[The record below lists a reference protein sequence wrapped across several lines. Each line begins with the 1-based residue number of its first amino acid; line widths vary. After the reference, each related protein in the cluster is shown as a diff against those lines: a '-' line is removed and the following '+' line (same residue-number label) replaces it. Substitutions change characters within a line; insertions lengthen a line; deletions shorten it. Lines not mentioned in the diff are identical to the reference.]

1 MFGGLYARKQMAIE
15 CRILLGVIEQILHSM
30 YNSIVMADVSHLG
43 ELQPKQHPT
52 TAYPRSHDPV

>member
-30 YNSIVMADVSHLG
+30 YNSIVIG
-43 ELQPKQHPT
+43 
-52 TAYPRSHDPV
+52 